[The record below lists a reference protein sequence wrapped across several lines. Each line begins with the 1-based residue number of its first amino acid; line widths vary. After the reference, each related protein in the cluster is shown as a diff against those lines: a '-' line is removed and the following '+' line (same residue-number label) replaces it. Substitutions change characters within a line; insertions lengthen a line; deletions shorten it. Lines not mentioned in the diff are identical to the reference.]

1 MRKILA
7 LIDFSDV
14 TSAVLTTTTD
24 VARAFNAKLVLLH
37 VATPEAD
44 READRERQDVSRQA
58 MAAKV
63 HRNHRALHIME
74 LQCRKLGVA
83 ATALLVRGTSMRGNP
98 IPKIM
103 REVRKIKPDLI
114 VVGSHGHKAL
124 YELLVGSVTTAVIRK
139 APCPVLLVPSRERRQ
154 KT

>member
-14 TSAVLTTTTD
+14 TSAVLTTTIN

-44 READRERQDVSRQA
+44 REAHRERKDVSRHA
-58 MAAKV
+58 VAAEMR
-63 HRNHRALHIME
+63 RNHRALHIME

-83 ATALLVRGTSMRGNP
+83 ATALLVRGTSMGGNP

-124 YELLVGSVTTAVIRK
+124 CELLVGSVTAAVIRK
-139 APCPVLLVPSRERRQ
+139 APCPVLLVPSRERRE